1 MAQIQLDIGDYLKE
15 SQRIWLTLT
24 INPR

>member
-24 INPR
+24 INPH